1 MNALMRAC
9 AVTLAV
15 VATAFTGSVA
25 AQDFPNKPIRLI
37 IPYPAGGATD
47 LTSRAFVSVAEEHL
61 GQPMIVQIRT
71 GGGGV
76 VGAESALKA
85 KPDGYTLFVGDPATH
100 IILPNV
106 QKVPYD
112 PANFVP
118 IGQLV
123 ALPGVLVVRSEAP
136 WKTAK
141 EFVDDALKNA
151 GKYKHAAVTFSPEHL
166 MFETLGAKW
175 NVKLT
180 HVPAQGGG
188 PSLQALLGGHV
199 DINALYPP
207 VAEPHLQ
214 SGKLRALGLAGVKRW
229 PLLPNVPTLA
239 EQGYDLTATLWLG
252 VFGQK
257 GIPEPVLAKLREGVK
272 KMTEDKS
279 FTTMLPR
286 MGIVPEY
293 LTAQDLQKR
302 WDTERVTLTKVIDQV
317 AKHK

>member
-1 MNALMRAC
+1 MNTFFRAC

-15 VATAFTGSVA
+15 VAAAFASAVA

-71 GGGGV
+71 GGGGA
-76 VGAESALKA
+76 VGAESALKS

-166 MFETLGAKW
+166 MFETLGVKW
-175 NVKLT
+175 KVKLT

-207 VAEPHLQ
+207 VAAPHLQ

-229 PLLPNVPTLA
+229 PLLPDVPTLP

-257 GIPEPVLAKLREGVK
+257 GSPEPVLAKLREGVK
-272 KMTEDKS
+272 KITEDAS
-279 FTTMLPR
+279 FKTMMPR

-293 LTAQDLQKR
+293 LTAEELQKR
-302 WDTERVTLTKVIDQV
+302 WDTERVTLKSVIDQV
-317 AKHK
+317 AKK

>member
-1 MNALMRAC
+1 MSARLRAC
-9 AVTLAV
+9 VYMLAA
-15 VATAFTGSVA
+15 VATLSAAVAA
-25 AQDFPNKPIRLI
+25 AQDYPNKPIRLI

-76 VGAESALKA
+76 VGAEAALKS

-112 PANFVP
+112 PSNFVP
-118 IGQLV
+118 IGQIV

-136 WKTAK
+136 WKATK
-141 EFVDDALKNA
+141 EFVEDALKNP

-166 MFETLGAKW
+166 MFETLGVKLK
-175 NVKLT
+175 VKLT

-207 VAEPHLQ
+207 VAAPHLQ

-229 PLLPNVPTLA
+229 PLLPDVSTLP

-252 VFGQK
+252 IFGQK
-257 GIPEPVLAKLREGVK
+257 GIPEPVLAKLRDGVK
-272 KMTEDKS
+272 KITDDPS
-279 FTTMLPR
+279 FKTMMPR
-286 MGIVPEY
+286 MGIVPDY
-293 LTAQDLQKR
+293 LTADELQKR
-302 WDTERVTLTKVIDQV
+302 WDSERVTLKNVIDQV
-317 AKHK
+317 AKK

>member
-1 MNALMRAC
+1 MIAAAKAWCLALAAAALASANV
-9 AVTLAV
+9 AV
-15 VATAFTGSVA
+15 
-25 AQDFPNKPIRLI
+25 AQDYPNKPIRLI

-71 GGGGV
+71 GGGGA

-112 PANFVP
+112 PSGFVP

-123 ALPGVLVVRSEAP
+123 ALPAVLVARIEAP

-141 EFVDDALKNA
+141 EFIEDTRKNA

-166 MFETLGAKW
+166 MFETLGVKFNA
-175 NVKLT
+175 KLT

-199 DINALYPP
+199 DVNGLYPP
-207 VAEPHLQ
+207 VAAPHLQ
-214 SGKLRALGLAGVKRW
+214 SGKLRALGVAGVKRW
-229 PLLPNVPTLA
+229 PLLAEVPTLP

-252 VFGQK
+252 IFAQK
-257 GIPEPVLAKLREGVK
+257 GTPAPVLAKLRDGMK
-272 KMTEDKS
+272 KMTEDPS
-279 FTTMLPR
+279 FKTMMPR

-293 LTAQDLQKR
+293 LTAEELQKR
-302 WDTERVTLTKVIDQV
+302 WDSERATLKSVIDQV
-317 AKHK
+317 AKK

>member
-1 MNALMRAC
+1 MVFVGPL
-9 AVTLAV
+9 
-15 VATAFTGSVA
+15 A

-71 GGGGV
+71 GGSGV
-76 VGAESALKA
+76 VGADSALKS

-112 PANFVP
+112 PSQFVP

-123 ALPGVLVVRSEAP
+123 ALPAMLVVRTESP

-141 EFVDDALKNA
+141 EFIEDVRRNA

-166 MFETLGAKW
+166 MFEALGVRLNAKFA
-175 NVKLT
+175 
-180 HVPAQGGG
+180 HVPAQGGA

-199 DINALYPP
+199 DTNGLYPP
-207 VAEPHLQ
+207 VATPHIQ
-214 SGKLRALGLAGVKRW
+214 AGKLRALGLAAVKRW
-229 PLLPNVPTLA
+229 PLMQEVPTLQ
-239 EQGYDLTATLWLG
+239 EQGYDITATLWLG
-252 VFGQK
+252 IFGQK
-257 GIPEPVLAKLREGVK
+257 GIPEPVLAKLRDGVK
-272 KMTEDKS
+272 KISEDTS
-279 FTTMLPR
+279 FKTMLPR
-286 MGIVPEY
+286 MGIVPDY
-293 LTAQDLQKR
+293 LTAEELQKR
-302 WDTERVTLTKVIDQV
+302 WDAERVTLKAVIDEV
-317 AKHK
+317 AKK